1 MHISVEHEHILRG
14 FFVPTH
20 HPMYTIYKFKAHVLV
35 PMNFYIQCPRTLAY
49 NYCMPETLSNH
60 HLPFLKPTQR
70 TLLETYK
77 LGVPFQGVMDIVS
90 VIHQSL
96 YVGEGCYSNEDD
108 LLTLWLGFHSRSSI
122 MWA

>member
-1 MHISVEHEHILRG
+1 
-14 FFVPTH
+14 
-20 HPMYTIYKFKAHVLV
+20 
-35 PMNFYIQCPRTLAY
+35 
-49 NYCMPETLSNH
+49 MPETLSNH

-96 YVGEGCYSNEDD
+96 YVGEQGCYVVVGVSFQIQHYVGLV
-108 LLTLWLGFHSRSSI
+108 LLYLCSEGFSLGCIIFLPPQKQLFQI
-122 MWA
+122 TF